1 MNTQFYNLVNT
12 TTGATILCGEHCID
26 FRGEHVTLVRTQ
38 SPTEPNKS
46 GYVTVRYEDGS
57 EWTVY
62 PAVIGCK
69 FVAAE

>member
-12 TTGATILCGEHCID
+12 TTGATILCGEQCVD

-38 SPTEPNKS
+38 APKESGKS

-57 EWTVY
+57 ESMVY
-62 PAVIGCK
+62 PGVISCK